1 MVRTR
6 ASYNIVTDADQTKAE
21 HACLDLWACGCA
33 HTTTS
38 HIAATMDTWTF
49 DRSGNR
55 RDPPARLEVPEDP
68 QLRSYIRWITQ
79 EYKRGPKFWEYRWGD
94 EFDDC
99 PGARPDT
106 AKWEHEH
113 GYVRNGELQFYREE
127 NAECVQGGP
136 EGHGVLEITS
146 RYHPEGLDSPFKA
159 QALADEL
166 CQPGADPKGPPTWC
180 IRNIEPIFYT
190 SSSITTRPE
199 STGDL
204 LTLGQYDARIRFEP
218 ETNSWPAWWAVGRP
232 PESRQYMWPQDG
244 EIDMMEYR
252 ASTMFMQA
260 AYSDSNIDDHDSV
273 KWDPTNGKEAQ
284 KLLKLDKK
292 WASQFHVYSMVWTV
306 CCMDF
311 FVDGKH
317 MNRITF
323 SDLLDITARPRNPYR
338 GTGLLPLLMKLNL
351 AVPGDTETPTTQ
363 KWPIKMEIDYV
374 RYYVAA
380 PPPPASPPPMP
391 PLLPPHPLPRPP
403 SPSSPSSPRPPPAV
417 PNPPSSPMPLQPSLT
432 HATGLFESIEAS
444 TTMYI
449 SALSFLAFTLSVW
462 RWFNRRCTS
471 SSSYRSVQVDE
482 GREFQRRKRQASRCS
497 RTELPSNDTET
508 VSV

>member
-1 MVRTR
+1 M
-6 ASYNIVTDADQTKAE
+6 
-21 HACLDLWACGCA
+21 
-33 HTTTS
+33 
-38 HIAATMDTWTF
+38 
-49 DRSGNR
+49 
-55 RDPPARLEVPEDP
+55 
-68 QLRSYIRWITQ
+68 
-79 EYKRGPKFWEYRWGD
+79 
-94 EFDDC
+94 
-99 PGARPDT
+99 PDT
-106 AKWEHEH
+106 QRGHTH
-113 GYVRNGELQFYREE
+113 THDRDTNTVIHYR
-127 NAECVQGGP
+127 VVSSRR
-136 EGHGVLEITS
+136 VL
-146 RYHPEGLDSPFKA
+146 P
-159 QALADEL
+159 
-166 CQPGADPKGPPTWC
+166 
-180 IRNIEPIFYT
+180 N
-190 SSSITTRPE
+190 SITFR
-199 STGDL
+199 
-204 LTLGQYDARIRFEP
+204 
-218 ETNSWPAWWAVGRP
+218 
-232 PESRQYMWPQDG
+232 
-244 EIDMMEYR
+244 
-252 ASTMFMQA
+252 
-260 AYSDSNIDDHDSV
+260 
-273 KWDPTNGKEAQ
+273 
-284 KLLKLDKK
+284 
-292 WASQFHVYSMVWTV
+292 
-306 CCMDF
+306 
-311 FVDGKH
+311 
-317 MNRITF
+317 
-323 SDLLDITARPRNPYR
+323 DLLDITARPRNPYH

-391 PLLPPHPLPRPP
+391 PLLPPHPLLRPP